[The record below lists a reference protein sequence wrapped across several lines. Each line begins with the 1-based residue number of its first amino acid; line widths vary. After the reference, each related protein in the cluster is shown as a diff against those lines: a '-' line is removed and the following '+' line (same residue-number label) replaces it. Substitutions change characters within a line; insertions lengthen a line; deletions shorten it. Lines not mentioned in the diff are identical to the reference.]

1 VINFLKIKKMQ
12 NEDILTEKQKSV
24 LEILEMNNFNKLKDF
39 INSIEIPIYFLNSTN
54 FDLLT
59 TALFLNCSLKIV
71 KLIYNNCNYKTL
83 NYEVKHLYHLCN
95 KNNIKDKKNVND
107 INNSK
112 ELIDINNCIKS
123 PLLVS
128 LENSDFQAVE
138 FLIKNGADIF
148 FKINDKYIIEILREE
163 ELLTTKKLNF
173 LLKIGFSLKKFEI
186 ERLSNFEFKYIK
198 MCLENYVFDTNFIKS
213 LLILYKNGE
222 GIPKRK
228 FNHIINAEKNKIHI
242 PRNFYLEYLD
252 KKDYRKVEYLYKY
265 YDTANSNSFEDFIL
279 FYLNYFDRHFNKKP
293 FYDFFNF
300 IINNDTILPFSKE
313 YAIEEIEIII
323 QNKKLKMV
331 QLIKNN
337 DTLKL
342 KAFLRKN
349 NYILNKLYSNKNE
362 ILNLINDYNASSS
375 VVYLLQ
381 KFLLNQNYDEDT
393 ID

>member
-1 VINFLKIKKMQ
+1 VIIFLKIKKMQ
-12 NEDILTEKQKSV
+12 NVDILTEKQKLV
-24 LEILEMNNFNKLKDF
+24 LEILEMNNFKLKDF
-39 INSIEIPIYFLNSTN
+39 INSIEIPIYFLNSIN

-83 NYEVKHLYHLCN
+83 NYEVKHLYYLYD
-95 KNNIKDKKNVND
+95 KSNIKDKKNVND
-107 INNSK
+107 IDISK

-123 PLLVS
+123 PPLVS
-128 LENSDFQAVE
+128 LDNSDFQTVE

-148 FKINDKYIIEILREE
+148 FKINDKHILEILREE

-173 LLKIGFSLKKFEI
+173 LLKNGFSLKKFEI

-198 MCLENYVFDTNFIKS
+198 MCLENYIFDTNFIKS
-213 LLILYKNGE
+213 LLILYKNGK
-222 GIPKRK
+222 GIPKRN
-228 FNHIINAEKNKIHI
+228 FNHIINAEKNKLHI

-349 NYILNKLYSNKNE
+349 NYILNSLYSSKNE
-362 ILNLINDYNASSS
+362 ILNLINDYKASSS
-375 VVYLLQ
+375 VVYLIQ
-381 KFLLNQNYDEDT
+381 KFLLNQNSDEDT
-393 ID
+393 INL

>member
-1 VINFLKIKKMQ
+1 MQ
-12 NEDILTEKQKSV
+12 NLDIITENQKLV
-24 LEILEMNNFNKLKDF
+24 LEILELNNFNKLKDF
-39 INSIEIPIYFLNSTN
+39 ISFIEIPIYFLNNTN
-54 FDLLT
+54 FDLLI

-71 KLIYNNCNYKTL
+71 KLIYNNCNYNTL
-83 NYEVKHLYHLCN
+83 NYVINYSYHLYE
-95 KNNIKDKKNVND
+95 KTNIKNKENIND
-107 INNSK
+107 IDNSK
-112 ELIDINNCIKS
+112 ELININNCIKS

-128 LENSDFQAVE
+128 LENSDFQIVE

-148 FKINDKYIIEILREE
+148 YKINNKYILEILREE

-173 LLKIGFSLKKFEI
+173 LLKNGFSLKKFDI

-198 MCLENYVFDTNFIKS
+198 MCLENYVFDTNFIKN
-213 LLILYKNGE
+213 LLNLYMNGKC
-222 GIPKRK
+222 ISKRN
-228 FNHIINAEKNKIHI
+228 FNHIINAEKNKIVI

-252 KKDYRKVEYLYKY
+252 KKDYRKVEYFYKY
-265 YDTANSNSFEDFIL
+265 YDTVNSNSFEDFIL
-279 FYLNYFDRHFNKKP
+279 LYLNYFDRHFNKKP

-300 IINNDTILPFSKE
+300 IINNDSILPFSKE

-337 DTLKL
+337 NTLKL
-342 KAFLRKN
+342 EAFLIKN
-349 NYILNKLYSNKNE
+349 NYILNNLYSSKNE

-381 KFLLNQNYDEDT
+381 KNFLNQNSDEDT
-393 ID
+393 INL

>member
-1 VINFLKIKKMQ
+1 MQ
-12 NEDILTEKQKSV
+12 TVDILTEKQKLV
-24 LEILEMNNFNKLKDF
+24 LEILEMDNFKKLEDF

-54 FDLLT
+54 FDLLNM
-59 TALFLNCSLKIV
+59 ALFLNCSLKIV

-83 NYEVKHLYHLCN
+83 NYVVKCSYHLYD
-95 KNNIKDKKNVND
+95 KDNIKDKMNLND
-107 INNSK
+107 VDNSN
-112 ELIDINNCIKS
+112 ELININNCIKS

-128 LENSDFQAVE
+128 LENSDFQTAE
-138 FLIKNGADIF
+138 FLIKNGADIS
-148 FKINDKYIIEILREE
+148 FKINDKYILEILREE

-173 LLKIGFSLKKFEI
+173 LLKNGFSLKKFEI

-213 LLILYKNGE
+213 LLNLYKNGK
-222 GIPKRK
+222 GISKRN

-279 FYLNYFDRHFNKKP
+279 LYLNYFDRHFNKKP
-293 FYDFFNF
+293 LYDFLNF
-300 IINNDTILPFSKE
+300 IINNDTILPFSKV
-313 YAIEEIEIII
+313 YAIEEIETII

-331 QLIKNN
+331 QLIKSN

-349 NYILNKLYSNKNE
+349 NYILNSLYSSKNE
-362 ILNLINDYNASSS
+362 ILNLINDYNTSSS

-381 KFLLNQNYDEDT
+381 IFF
-393 ID
+393 

>member
-1 VINFLKIKKMQ
+1 VIIFLKIKKMQ
-12 NEDILTEKQKSV
+12 NVDILTEKQKLV
-24 LEILEMNNFNKLKDF
+24 LEILEMNNFKLKDF
-39 INSIEIPIYFLNSTN
+39 INSIEIPIYFLNSIN

-83 NYEVKHLYHLCN
+83 NYEVKHLYYLYD
-95 KNNIKDKKNVND
+95 KSNIKDKKNVND
-107 INNSK
+107 IDISK

-123 PLLVS
+123 PPLVS
-128 LENSDFQAVE
+128 LDNSDFQTVE

-148 FKINDKYIIEILREE
+148 FKINDKHILEILREE

-173 LLKIGFSLKKFEI
+173 LLKNGFSLKKFEI

-198 MCLENYVFDTNFIKS
+198 MCLENYIFDTNFIKS
-213 LLILYKNGE
+213 LLILYKNGK
-222 GIPKRK
+222 GIPKRN
-228 FNHIINAEKNKIHI
+228 FNHIINAEKNKLHI

-349 NYILNKLYSNKNE
+349 NYILNNLYSSKNE
-362 ILNLINDYNASSS
+362 ILNLINDYKASSS
-375 VVYLLQ
+375 VVYLIQ
-381 KFLLNQNYDEDT
+381 KFLLNQNSDEDT
-393 ID
+393 INL

>member
-1 VINFLKIKKMQ
+1 
-12 NEDILTEKQKSV
+12 
-24 LEILEMNNFNKLKDF
+24 
-39 INSIEIPIYFLNSTN
+39 
-54 FDLLT
+54 
-59 TALFLNCSLKIV
+59 
-71 KLIYNNCNYKTL
+71 
-83 NYEVKHLYHLCN
+83 
-95 KNNIKDKKNVND
+95 
-107 INNSK
+107 
-112 ELIDINNCIKS
+112 
-123 PLLVS
+123 
-128 LENSDFQAVE
+128 
-138 FLIKNGADIF
+138 
-148 FKINDKYIIEILREE
+148 
-163 ELLTTKKLNF
+163 
-173 LLKIGFSLKKFEI
+173 
-186 ERLSNFEFKYIK
+186 
-198 MCLENYVFDTNFIKS
+198 MCLENYIFDTNFIKS
-213 LLILYKNGE
+213 LLILYKNGK
-222 GIPKRK
+222 GIPKRN
-228 FNHIINAEKNKIHI
+228 FNHIINAEKNKLHI